1 MIPFGRKAL
10 KNRQNIT
17 MAQLDSAM
25 WTVHEVE
32 GYQWQSLVQ

>member
-1 MIPFGRKAL
+1 M
-10 KNRQNIT
+10 